1 MQVQIVNG
9 SSSENIFIDL
19 TKPEN
24 DSPTSSGTPI
34 PQNGSLKLNIK
45 SGTSKLFVFDNSKSI
60 IWGGIV
66 PTNVK
71 KSIIVYPE
79 QKKVEYDGESLPNTL
94 NSRENFSFMRP
105 NRGFN
110 LLWMLVII
118 FIILVIIFCG
128 WFFLKKK

>member
-34 PQNGSLKLNIK
+34 PQNDSLKLNIK
-45 SGTSKLFVFDNSKSI
+45 SGTSKLFVFDNS
-60 IWGGIV
+60 
-66 PTNVK
+66 

-110 LLWMLVII
+110 LLWILMII